1 VSRDHNLRRKPA
13 VTIDEIRPELM
24 RISRRGLLSGGL
36 SLGSLALLTGCDL
49 STHSG
54 VDSALWTMMHFND
67 RVQAALFSRATLAKT
82 YPASAVTKP
91 FRFNAFYEDWQVRET
106 PPDWRLELS
115 GLIVDKAPWTV
126 DRLRSLP
133 QEVQVTRH
141 ICIEGWSQI
150 GQWSGVPLLAF
161 LRRIGADLSARYV
174 AFKCFDGY
182 STSIDMPSALHPQT
196 ILTLDFLGK
205 PLTPE
210 WGAPVRLR
218 IPIKLG
224 FKSAKN
230 ISAISVTNTYPGGY
244 WEDQGYNWFSG
255 S

>member
-1 VSRDHNLRRKPA
+1 VSGTRSLRCKAA
-13 VTIDEIRPELM
+13 VTLDEIRPELA
-24 RISRRGLLSGGL
+24 RISRRGLITRGL
-36 SLGSLALLTGCDL
+36 SLGGLALLSGCDL

-54 VDSALWTMMHFND
+54 VDEALWRVMRFDD
-67 RVQAALFSRATLAKT
+67 RVQSRLFSRTRLAKT
-82 YPASAVTKP
+82 FPASAVTKP
-91 FRFNAFYEDWQVRET
+91 FRFNAYYEEYQVRET
-106 PPDWRLELS
+106 PPNWRLELA
-115 GLIVDKAPWTV
+115 GMIQDKAPWTA
-126 DRLRSLP
+126 DQLRALP
-133 QEVQVTRH
+133 QESQVTRH

-150 GQWSGVPLLAF
+150 GQWSGVPLHAF
-161 LRRIGADLSARYV
+161 LRRIGADLKGRYV

-182 STSIDMPSALHPQT
+182 FTSIDMPSALHPQT

-218 IPIKLG
+218 IPTKLG

-230 ISAISVTNTYPGGY
+230 ISAITVTNTYPGGY